1 MRPDYGDMSRT
12 AVASHRVVQLPRDWL
27 CEVLDQAVASS
38 GVAAGRFLIQV
49 EVRDA
54 VNRPVL
60 RGEQH
65 LEGNAEAGGPD
76 QADQVE
82 LARVGEHRL
91 GDEGLAGVDEGVVGR

>member
-1 MRPDYGDMSRT
+1 MSRT

-76 QADQVE
+76 QADQVDQVE